1 MKVKNETFYGMEIEQ
16 ILRVGVTVIT
26 KSINW
31 RV

>member
-1 MKVKNETFYGMEIEQ
+1 MKVKNGTFYGMEIEQ